1 MQKLVNSVPTSVT
14 TRTVVDK
21 PIESETVAI
30 SDIVNGHELE
40 TKSNGTINRIYLQS
54 RCGQFFNY
62 LFTLFILGLQLN
74 LNQNNGA
81 IETQPKIEISTINH
95 NELIASINTPS
106 TANATKFWQ
115 KRPALL
121 SSLGKNSFEKFYHRS
136 ERSVDKI
143 TTIGTA
149 TESATETHSQS
160 PTETSA
166 PTTITAADTLENCG
180 GGGGGAIG
188 FRSISKAKINEF
200 YNKLSISRNK
210 FNALREQRMDAKNL
224 IEEAKERLSASRAK
238 LAKDIE
244 DADDTNDV
252 AVTDRIAT
260 IKVCDTLDM
269 DLSLDDLSRSTE
281 NISDSLTMS
290 MQSIDEGPS
299 TSASHLNVGRKIAI
313 GEIGRSTS
321 DNPRIRNKFNL
332 GDIGRSFSESKDDE
346 AIVIGERHI
355 SAPTSSIAIE
365 NNNSRGHAAYLERRA
380 YSVSPTQT
388 SVRRGILF
396 RDQSLNDGST
406 KGGALNRES
415 SIQSDSSRCS
425 SVESLLDA
433 RRPDSEAILRHL
445 GFGPVQQEDLLTKI
459 PKR

>member
-1 MQKLVNSVPTSVT
+1 MPTSVT
-14 TRTVVDK
+14 TRTYVEK
-21 PIESETVAI
+21 PIESQAVAI
-30 SDIVNGHELE
+30 PDIVNGHELE
-40 TKSNGTINRIYLQS
+40 TKSNVTINRIYLTNGLQANLLN
-54 RCGQFFNY
+54 FIFA
-62 LFTLFILGLQLN
+62 LFISGLQLN

-81 IETQPKIEISTINH
+81 TETQPKIEISTINH
-95 NELIASINTPS
+95 NELITSISTPA
-106 TANATKFWQ
+106 TVNATKFWQ

-143 TTIGTA
+143 TTTDTA
-149 TESATETHSQS
+149 TGSATEIPSPQS
-160 PTETSA
+160 PTETLT
-166 PTTITAADTLENCG
+166 PTTTTAADTLENSG
-180 GGGGGAIG
+180 GSGGGAIG

-210 FNALREQRMDAKNL
+210 FNALREQRMDAKN
-224 IEEAKERLSASRAK
+224 IIAEAKERLSASRAK

-269 DLSLDDLSRSTE
+269 DMSLDDLSRSTE

-299 TSASHLNVGRKIAI
+299 TSTSHLNVGRKIAI

-406 KGGALNRES
+406 KGGALNREN

-445 GFGPVQQEDLLTKI
+445 GFAPVQQEDLLTKI

>member
-1 MQKLVNSVPTSVT
+1 MSK
-14 TRTVVDK
+14 K
-21 PIESETVAI
+21 
-30 SDIVNGHELE
+30 
-40 TKSNGTINRIYLQS
+40 
-54 RCGQFFNY
+54 
-62 LFTLFILGLQLN
+62 
-74 LNQNNGA
+74 
-81 IETQPKIEISTINH
+81 
-95 NELIASINTPS
+95 
-106 TANATKFWQ
+106 
-115 KRPALL
+115 
-121 SSLGKNSFEKFYHRS
+121 SFEKFYQRS
-136 ERSVDKI
+136 DRAVDKI
-143 TTIGTA
+143 TSGTTANTA
-149 TESATETHSQS
+149 TRSDTETTSQLTTNTL
-160 PTETSA
+160 P
-166 PTTITAADTLENCG
+166 PTITTDKADNSV
-180 GGGGGAIG
+180 GGGGGANG
-188 FRSISKAKINEF
+188 FRSISRAKINEF
-200 YNKLSISRNK
+200 YNKLTISRNK

-238 LAKDIE
+238 LAKDYE
-244 DADDTNDV
+244 DGEDTNYV
-252 AVTDRIAT
+252 AVTDKIAT

-269 DLSLDDLSRSTE
+269 DLSLDEMSHLSRSTE

-299 TSASHLNVGRKIAI
+299 TSTSHLNVGRKIAI

-321 DNPRIRNKFNL
+321 DNPRIRHKFNL

-346 AIVIGERHI
+346 AIVIGDRHI

-365 NNNSRGHAAYLERRA
+365 NNNSRGHAGYLQRRA

-388 SVRRGILF
+388 NVRRGILF
-396 RDQSLNDGST
+396 RDQSLNEVST
-406 KGGALNRES
+406 KSGALNRES